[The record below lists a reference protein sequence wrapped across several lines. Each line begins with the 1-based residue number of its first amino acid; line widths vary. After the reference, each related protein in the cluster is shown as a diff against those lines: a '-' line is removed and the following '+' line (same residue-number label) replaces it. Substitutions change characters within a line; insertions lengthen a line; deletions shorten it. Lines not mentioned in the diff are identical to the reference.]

1 MQIIEIKTLIDV
13 TDTKVARPSQGS
25 QLAHDQY
32 RNFVT
37 LKQCIEIRSIISYD
51 TSPTM
56 EVVDIKDMGFGYKHK
71 GKHAV
76 WTFRFSPDREGV
88 YVEGNQE
95 VGCLF
100 DDLNEVPIVKKLTET
115 INIEKP
121 IFDTKNVDYKNI
133 LIKALKQ
140 GTI

>member
-1 MQIIEIKTLIDV
+1 MQIIEIKTLVDV

-56 EVVDIKDMGFGYKHK
+56 EVVDVKDMGFGSKYK

-76 WTFRFSPDREGV
+76 WTFRFSPDREGPYADGV
-88 YVEGNQE
+88 NE

-100 DDLNEVPIVKKLTET
+100 DDIDHVPLVKNLTET

-133 LIKALKQ
+133 IIKALK